1 MPRYETSRKD
11 LHVLLIV
18 GAGFL
23 IGLGVLVFAI
33 LTDV

>member
-1 MPRYETSRKD
+1 VRRYESSRKD
-11 LHVLLIV
+11 LHVLFIV

-23 IGLGVLVFAI
+23 VGLGLLIFVI